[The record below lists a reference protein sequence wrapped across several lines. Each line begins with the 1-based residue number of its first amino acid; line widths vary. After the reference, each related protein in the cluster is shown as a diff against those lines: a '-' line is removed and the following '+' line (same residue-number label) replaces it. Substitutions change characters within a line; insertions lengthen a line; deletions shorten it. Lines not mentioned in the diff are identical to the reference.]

1 MGFLSSAIGAAG
13 SIAGS
18 LLGANSAKDSANR
31 ANKLTMD
38 LAKNGIQYRVQDL
51 RKAGLNP
58 ILAVTGSG
66 GLGSVSSSGI
76 QAAQP
81 ADFSGVVNSA
91 VSVFDA
97 LTKREQQKAA
107 REGIESQIA
116 LQRNQIANS
125 AADVKLK
132 TAQADQAIQSADNMR
147 AQSNLINQQVLT
159 EASRRANIEAQ
170 TGLSSAQR
178 IRTQYQTV
186 QDKVLADYL
195 GTSAGKDSLRTN
207 YDARAGG
214 IPGISNTIVSFAH
227 RAWDSFSGSNN
238 SSAKQVHKQVNK
250 GGRLPPNQFQQQ
262 LINNY
267 RR

>member
-1 MGFLSSAIGAAG
+1 MWGAIAGAVG
-13 SIAGS
+13 SVAGS
-18 LLGANSAKDSANR
+18 LLGAHSAQQNAAQ

-38 LAKNGIQYRVQDL
+38 LAKNGMQYRVQDL

-58 ILAVTGSG
+58 ILAVNGSG

-76 QAAQP
+76 QAAAP
-81 ADFSGVVNSA
+81 ADYSGAVNSA
-91 VSVFDA
+91 VAAFDS
-97 LTKREQQKAA
+97 LTKREQQKVA

-132 TAQADQAIQSADNMR
+132 EAQAQQALSSISTGN
-147 AQSNLINQQVLT
+147 AQTNLINQQVLT
-159 EASRRANIEAQ
+159 EATRRANIEAQ

-195 GTSAGKDSLRTN
+195 NTPTGAESARVN
-207 YDARAGG
+207 MDASRGG
-214 IPGISNTIVSFAH
+214 IVGGVNTFLRSLQRDYPSN
-227 RAWDSFSGSNN
+227 SN
-238 SSAKQVHKQVNK
+238 SAKKVNK
-250 GGRLPPNQFQQQ
+250 GGTFPPNQFQQQ

>member
-1 MGFLSSAIGAAG
+1 MWGAIAGAVG
-13 SIAGS
+13 SVAGS
-18 LLGANSAKDSANR
+18 LLGAHSARQSAGQANR
-31 ANKLTMD
+31 MTMD
-38 LAKNGIQYRVQDL
+38 LAKNGMQYRVQDL

-76 QAAQP
+76 QQAAP
-81 ADFSGVVNSA
+81 ADYSGAVSSA
-91 VSVFDA
+91 VSAFDA
-97 LTKREQQKAA
+97 LTRREQQHVA
-107 REGIESQIA
+107 REGVESQIA

-125 AADVKLK
+125 AADVRLK
-132 TAQADQAIQSADNMR
+132 DAQAAAALQTVENMR
-147 AQSNLINQQVLT
+147 TQSNLTNQQILT

-195 GTSAGKDSLRTN
+195 NTPTGAQSLKVN
-207 YDARAGG
+207 YDSQGKGPIGIGNAIGSWIRRATGLDSPSIHDANSARSVGQRG
-214 IPGISNTIVSFAH
+214 
-227 RAWDSFSGSNN
+227 DSSPLFFR
-238 SSAKQVHKQVNK
+238 VT
-250 GGRLPPNQFQQQ
+250 P
-262 LINNY
+262 

>member
-132 TAQADQAIQSADNMR
+132 EAQAAQAIQSADNMR
-147 AQSNLINQQVLT
+147 SQSNLINQQVLT

-195 GTSAGKDSLRTN
+195 NTPVGQESFRVGFDNKT
-207 YDARAGG
+207 GG
-214 IPGISNTIVSFAH
+214 SVGLINAASSYLDRFRGFGSSN
-227 RAWDSFSGSNN
+227 
-238 SSAKQVHKQVNK
+238 SAKALNK

>member
-1 MGFLSSAIGAAG
+1 MWSAIAGAAG
-13 SIAGS
+13 AIGS
-18 LLGANSAKDSANR
+18 ALLGAHSAKSSADR
-31 ANKLTMD
+31 ANKITMD

-81 ADFSGVVNSA
+81 ADFSGAVSSA
-91 VSVFDA
+91 VAAFDA
-97 LTKREQQKAA
+97 LTKRQQQQVAK
-107 REGIESQIA
+107 EGIESQIA

-125 AADVKLK
+125 AADVRLK
-132 TAQADQAIQSADNMR
+132 DAQAAAALQNVENMKT
-147 AQSNLINQQVLT
+147 QSNLTNQQILT

-195 GTSAGKDSLRTN
+195 NTPVGAESARVN
-207 YDARAGG
+207 MDASSGG
-214 IPGISNTIVSFAH
+214 LIGGLNTWLSSYKRDHEA
-227 RAWDSFSGSNN
+227 N
-238 SSAKQVHKQVNK
+238 SAKKVNK
-250 GGRLPPNQFQQQ
+250 GGRFPPSQFQQQ

>member
-1 MGFLSSAIGAAG
+1 MGFLSSAVGAVG
-13 SIAGS
+13 SVAGS
-18 LLGANSAKDSANR
+18 LLGAHSAKENAAA
-31 ANKLTMD
+31 ANKVTLD

-66 GLGSVSSSGI
+66 GLGSVSSSGV
-76 QAAQP
+76 QMAAP
-81 ADFSGVVNSA
+81 ADFSGMVNSA

-97 LTKREQQKAA
+97 LTKRQQQEVAK
-107 REGIESQIA
+107 EGILSQIA
-116 LQRNQIANS
+116 LQKTQIANS

-132 TAQADQAIQSADNMR
+132 EAQAAQAVQSADNMR
-147 AQSNLINQQVLT
+147 SQSNLINQQVLT

-195 GTSAGKDSLRTN
+195 GTGAGQDSLRTN
-207 YDARAGG
+207 FDAKSGG
-214 IPGISNTIVSFAH
+214 IPGIANTIVSGA
-227 RAWDSFSGSNN
+227 RRIVDSYTNQN
-238 SSAKQVHKQVNK
+238 SAKAVNK
-250 GGRLPPNQFQQQ
+250 GGRLPPSQFQQQ

>member
-1 MGFLSSAIGAAG
+1 MGFLSSAVGAAG

-18 LLGANSAKDSANR
+18 LLGAHSAKDSANR

-97 LTKREQQKAA
+97 LTRRQQQEVAK
-107 REGIESQIA
+107 EGIMSQIA

-132 TAQADQAIQSADNMR
+132 EAQAAQAIQSADNMR
-147 AQSNLINQQVLT
+147 SQSNLINQQVLT

-195 GTSAGKDSLRTN
+195 NTPVGQESFRVGFDNKT
-207 YDARAGG
+207 GG
-214 IPGISNTIVSFAH
+214 SVGLINAASSFIDRFRGFGSSN
-227 RAWDSFSGSNN
+227 
-238 SSAKQVHKQVNK
+238 SAKAVNK
-250 GGRLPPNQFQQQ
+250 GGTFPPSQFQQQ

>member
-1 MGFLSSAIGAAG
+1 MWGA
-13 SIAGS
+13 IAGAVGSVASS
-18 LLGANSAKDSANR
+18 LLGAHSAQQNAAQ

-38 LAKNGIQYRVQDL
+38 LAKNGMQYRVQDL

-97 LTKREQQKAA
+97 LTRREQQKAA
-107 REGIESQIA
+107 REGIMSQIA

-132 TAQADQAIQSADNMR
+132 EAQAAQAIQSADNMR
-147 AQSNLINQQVLT
+147 SQSNLINQQVLT

-195 GTSAGKDSLRTN
+195 NTPTGAESARVN
-207 YDARAGG
+207 MDASRGG
-214 IPGISNTIVSFAH
+214 IVGGVNTFLRSLQRDYPSDSN
-227 RAWDSFSGSNN
+227 
-238 SSAKQVHKQVNK
+238 SAKKVNK

>member
-1 MGFLSSAIGAAG
+1 MGFLSSAVGAVG
-13 SIAGS
+13 SVAGS

-97 LTKREQQKAA
+97 LTRRQQQEVAK
-107 REGIESQIA
+107 EGIMSQIA

-132 TAQADQAIQSADNMR
+132 EAQAAQAIQSADNMR
-147 AQSNLINQQVLT
+147 SQSNLINQQVLT
-159 EASRRANIEAQ
+159 EASRRANIESQ
-170 TGLSSAQR
+170 TGLNSAQR
-178 IRTQYQTV
+178 IRTQYQTM
-186 QDKVLADYL
+186 QDKVIHDYL
-195 GTSAGKDSLRTN
+195 QTDAGKASTVGS
-207 YDARAGG
+207 YDAKSGGLPALGNYIFGAGARFFG
-214 IPGISNTIVSFAH
+214 
-227 RAWDSFSGSNN
+227 DK
-238 SSAKQVHKQVNK
+238 SSAKAVSK

>member
-1 MGFLSSAIGAAG
+1 MGFLSSAVGAVG
-13 SIAGS
+13 SVAGS

-97 LTKREQQKAA
+97 LTRRQQQEVAK
-107 REGIESQIA
+107 EGIMSQIA

-132 TAQADQAIQSADNMR
+132 EAQAAQAIQSADNMR
-147 AQSNLINQQVLT
+147 SQSNLINQQVLT

-195 GTSAGKDSLRTN
+195 NTGAGQDSLRTN
-207 YDARAGG
+207 YDAKSGG
-214 IPGISNTIVSFAH
+214 IPGIANTIVSGTRRIF
-227 RAWDSFSGSNN
+227 DSFSSQN
-238 SSAKQVHKQVNK
+238 SAKAVSK

>member
-1 MGFLSSAIGAAG
+1 MGFLSSAVGALGSVAG
-13 SIAGS
+13 SVAGS
-18 LLGANSAKDSANR
+18 LLGAHSAKDSADR

-97 LTKREQQKAA
+97 LTKRQQQEVAK
-107 REGIESQIA
+107 EGILSQIA
-116 LQRNQIANS
+116 LQKTQIANS

-132 TAQADQAIQSADNMR
+132 EAQAAQAVQSADNMR

-186 QDKVLADYL
+186 QDRVLADYL
-195 GTSAGKDSLRTN
+195 NTPVGQESFRVGFDNKT
-207 YDARAGG
+207 GG
-214 IPGISNTIVSFAH
+214 SVGLINAASSFIDRFRGFGSSN
-227 RAWDSFSGSNN
+227 
-238 SSAKQVHKQVNK
+238 SAKAVNK
-250 GGRLPPNQFQQQ
+250 GGTFPPNQFQQQ

>member
-1 MGFLSSAIGAAG
+1 MGFLSSAVGAVG
-13 SIAGS
+13 SVAGS
-18 LLGANSAKDSANR
+18 LLGAHSAKDSANR

-97 LTKREQQKAA
+97 LTRRQQQEVAK
-107 REGIESQIA
+107 EGIMSQIA

-132 TAQADQAIQSADNMR
+132 EAQAAQAIQSADNMR
-147 AQSNLINQQVLT
+147 SQSNLINQQVLT

-195 GTSAGKDSLRTN
+195 NTPVGQESFRVGFDNKT
-207 YDARAGG
+207 GG
-214 IPGISNTIVSFAH
+214 SVGLINAASSFIDRFRGFGSSN
-227 RAWDSFSGSNN
+227 
-238 SSAKQVHKQVNK
+238 SAKAVNK
-250 GGRLPPNQFQQQ
+250 GEPSPFTVPTA
-262 LINNY
+262 ID
-267 RR
+267 

>member
-1 MGFLSSAIGAAG
+1 MWGAIAGAVG
-13 SIAGS
+13 SVAGS
-18 LLGANSAKDSANR
+18 LLGAHSAQQNAAQ

-38 LAKNGIQYRVQDL
+38 LAKNGMQYRVQDL

-58 ILAVTGSG
+58 ILAVNGSG

-76 QAAQP
+76 QAAAP
-81 ADFSGVVNSA
+81 ADYSGAVNSA
-91 VSVFDA
+91 VAAFDS
-97 LTKREQQKAA
+97 LTKREQQKVA

-125 AADVKLK
+125 AADVRLK
-132 TAQADQAIQSADNMR
+132 DAQAQQALSSVSTGN
-147 AQSNLINQQVLT
+147 AQTNLINQQVLT
-159 EASRRANIEAQ
+159 EATRRANIEAQ

-195 GTSAGKDSLRTN
+195 NTPTGAQSLKVN
-207 YDARAGG
+207 YDSQGKGPIGVGNAIGSWIRRVTGLDSPSVHDSNSARSVGQRG
-214 IPGISNTIVSFAH
+214 
-227 RAWDSFSGSNN
+227 DSSPLFFR
-238 SSAKQVHKQVNK
+238 VT
-250 GGRLPPNQFQQQ
+250 P
-262 LINNY
+262 

>member
-1 MGFLSSAIGAAG
+1 MWSAIAGAAG
-13 SIAGS
+13 AIGS
-18 LLGANSAKDSANR
+18 ALLGAHSAKASADR
-31 ANKLTMD
+31 ANKITMD

-81 ADFSGVVNSA
+81 ADFSGAVSSA
-91 VSVFDA
+91 VAAFDA
-97 LTKREQQKAA
+97 LTKRQQQQVAK
-107 REGIESQIA
+107 EGIESQIA

-125 AADVKLK
+125 AADVRLK
-132 TAQADQAIQSADNMR
+132 DAQAAAALQNVENMKT
-147 AQSNLINQQVLT
+147 QSNLTNQQILT

-195 GTSAGKDSLRTN
+195 NTPVGAESARVN
-207 YDARAGG
+207 MDASSGG
-214 IPGISNTIVSFAH
+214 LIGGLNTWLSSYKRDHEA
-227 RAWDSFSGSNN
+227 N
-238 SSAKQVHKQVNK
+238 SAKKVNK
-250 GGRLPPNQFQQQ
+250 GGRFP
-262 LINNY
+262 
-267 RR
+267 

>member
-1 MGFLSSAIGAAG
+1 MWGAIAGAVG
-13 SIAGS
+13 SVAGS
-18 LLGANSAKDSANR
+18 LLGAHSAQQNAAQ

-38 LAKNGIQYRVQDL
+38 LAKNGMQYRVQDL

-58 ILAVTGSG
+58 ILAVNGSG

-125 AADVKLK
+125 AADVRLK

-195 GTSAGKDSLRTN
+195 GTDVGQASLKGSFDAKSGGLTGLGNYIFGSAG
-207 YDARAGG
+207 RAL
-214 IPGISNTIVSFAH
+214 
-227 RAWDSFSGSNN
+227 SGSN
-238 SSAKQVHKQVNK
+238 SAKEVNK
-250 GGRLPPNQFQQQ
+250 GGRFPPNQFQQQ

>member
-1 MGFLSSAIGAAG
+1 MGFLSSAVGAVG
-13 SIAGS
+13 SVAGS

-97 LTKREQQKAA
+97 LTRRQQQEVAK
-107 REGIESQIA
+107 EGIMSQIA

-132 TAQADQAIQSADNMR
+132 EAQAAQAIQSADNMR
-147 AQSNLINQQVLT
+147 SQSNLINQQVLT

-195 GTSAGKDSLRTN
+195 NTPVGQESFRVGFDNKT
-207 YDARAGG
+207 GG
-214 IPGISNTIVSFAH
+214 SVGLINAASSFIDRFRGFGSSN
-227 RAWDSFSGSNN
+227 
-238 SSAKQVHKQVNK
+238 SAKAVNK
-250 GGRLPPNQFQQQ
+250 GGTFPPSQFQQQ

>member
-1 MGFLSSAIGAAG
+1 MGFLSSAVGAAG

-97 LTKREQQKAA
+97 LTKREQQEAA

-132 TAQADQAIQSADNMR
+132 EAQAAQAIQSADNMR
-147 AQSNLINQQVLT
+147 SQSNLINQQVLT

-195 GTSAGKDSLRTN
+195 NTPVGQESFRVGFDNKT
-207 YDARAGG
+207 GG
-214 IPGISNTIVSFAH
+214 SVGLINAASSYLDRFRGFGSSN
-227 RAWDSFSGSNN
+227 
-238 SSAKQVHKQVNK
+238 SAKAVNK

>member
-1 MGFLSSAIGAAG
+1 MWSAIAGAAG
-13 SIAGS
+13 AIGS
-18 LLGANSAKDSANR
+18 ALLGAHSAKASADR
-31 ANKLTMD
+31 ANKITMD

-81 ADFSGVVNSA
+81 ADFSGAVSSA
-91 VSVFDA
+91 VAAFDA
-97 LTKREQQKAA
+97 LTKRQQQEVAK
-107 REGIESQIA
+107 EGIESQIA

-125 AADVKLK
+125 AADVRLK
-132 TAQADQAIQSADNMR
+132 DAQAAAALQNVENMKT
-147 AQSNLINQQVLT
+147 QSNLTNQQILT

-195 GTSAGKDSLRTN
+195 NTPTGAQSLKVN
-207 YDARAGG
+207 YDSQGKGPIGVGNAIGSWIRRATGLDSSSVHDSNSARSVGQRG
-214 IPGISNTIVSFAH
+214 
-227 RAWDSFSGSNN
+227 DSSPLFFR
-238 SSAKQVHKQVNK
+238 VT
-250 GGRLPPNQFQQQ
+250 P
-262 LINNY
+262 

>member
-1 MGFLSSAIGAAG
+1 MWGAIAGAVG
-13 SIAGS
+13 SVAGS
-18 LLGANSAKDSANR
+18 LLGAHSAQQNAAQ

-38 LAKNGIQYRVQDL
+38 LDKNGMQYRVQDL

-58 ILAVTGSG
+58 ILAVNGSG

-76 QAAQP
+76 QQAAP
-81 ADFSGVVNSA
+81 ADYSGAVNSA
-91 VSVFDA
+91 VAAFDA
-97 LTKREQQKAA
+97 LTKREQQKVA

-125 AADVKLK
+125 AADVRLK

-147 AQSNLINQQVLT
+147 SQSNLINQQVLT

-195 GTSAGKDSLRTN
+195 NTPVGQESFRVGFDNKT
-207 YDARAGG
+207 GG
-214 IPGISNTIVSFAH
+214 SVGLINAASSFIDRFRGFGSSN
-227 RAWDSFSGSNN
+227 
-238 SSAKQVHKQVNK
+238 SAKAVNK
-250 GGRLPPNQFQQQ
+250 GGTFPPNQFQQQ

>member
-1 MGFLSSAIGAAG
+1 MGFLSSAVGAVG
-13 SIAGS
+13 SVAGS
-18 LLGANSAKDSANR
+18 LLGAHSAKDSANR

-97 LTKREQQKAA
+97 LTKRQQQEVAK
-107 REGIESQIA
+107 EGIMSQIA

-132 TAQADQAIQSADNMR
+132 EAQAAQALSSISTGN
-147 AQSNLINQQVLT
+147 AQTNLINQQALT

-195 GTSAGKDSLRTN
+195 NTPIGAESARTN
-207 YDARAGG
+207 FDNKTGG
-214 IPGISNTIVSFAH
+214 IVGPINSGANLIL
-227 RAWDSFSGSNN
+227 RAFGAGNQN
-238 SSAKQVHKQVNK
+238 SAKAVNK
-250 GGRLPPNQFQQQ
+250 GGTFPPSQFQQQ

>member
-1 MGFLSSAIGAAG
+1 MWGAIAGAVG
-13 SIAGS
+13 SVAGS
-18 LLGANSAKDSANR
+18 LLGAHSAQQNVAQANR
-31 ANKLTMD
+31 LTMD
-38 LAKNGIQYRVQDL
+38 LAKNGMQYRVQDL

-58 ILAVTGSG
+58 ILAVNGSG

-76 QAAQP
+76 QQAAP
-81 ADFSGVVNSA
+81 ADYSGAVNSA
-91 VSVFDA
+91 VAAFDA
-97 LTKREQQKAA
+97 LTKREQQKVA

-125 AADVKLK
+125 AADVRLK

-147 AQSNLINQQVLT
+147 SQSNLINQQVLT

-195 GTSAGKDSLRTN
+195 NTPTGAESARVN
-207 YDARAGG
+207 MDASRGG
-214 IPGISNTIVSFAH
+214 IVGGVNTFLRSLQRDYPSN
-227 RAWDSFSGSNN
+227 SN
-238 SSAKQVHKQVNK
+238 SAKKVNK
-250 GGRLPPNQFQQQ
+250 GGTFPPSQFQQQ

>member
-18 LLGANSAKDSANR
+18 LLGANSAKQSAAQ

-97 LTKREQQKAA
+97 LTKRQQQEVAK
-107 REGIESQIA
+107 EGILSQIA
-116 LQRNQIANS
+116 LQKTQIANS

-132 TAQADQAIQSADNMR
+132 EAQADQAIQSADNMR
-147 AQSNLINQQVLT
+147 SQSNLINQQVLT

-195 GTSAGKDSLRTN
+195 GTDVGRASLKGSFDAKSGGLTGLGNYIFGSAG
-207 YDARAGG
+207 RAL
-214 IPGISNTIVSFAH
+214 
-227 RAWDSFSGSNN
+227 SGSH
-238 SSAKQVHKQVNK
+238 SAKEVNK
-250 GGRLPPNQFQQQ
+250 GGRFPPNQFQQQ

>member
-1 MGFLSSAIGAAG
+1 MGFLSSAVGAVG

-18 LLGANSAKDSANR
+18 LLGAHSAQQNAAQ

-66 GLGSVSSSGI
+66 GLGSVSSSGV
-76 QAAQP
+76 QMAAP

-97 LTKREQQKAA
+97 LTRRQQQEVAK
-107 REGIESQIA
+107 EGIMSQIA
-116 LQRNQIANS
+116 LQKTQIANS

-132 TAQADQAIQSADNMR
+132 EAQAAQAVQSADNMR
-147 AQSNLINQQVLT
+147 SQSNLINQQVLT

-195 GTSAGKDSLRTN
+195 NTPTGAESARVN
-207 YDARAGG
+207 MDASRGG
-214 IPGISNTIVSFAH
+214 IVGGVNTFLRSLQRDYPSN
-227 RAWDSFSGSNN
+227 SN
-238 SSAKQVHKQVNK
+238 SAKKVNK
-250 GGRLPPNQFQQQ
+250 GGTFPPSQFQQQ

>member
-1 MGFLSSAIGAAG
+1 MWGAIAGAVG
-13 SIAGS
+13 SVAGS
-18 LLGANSAKDSANR
+18 LLGAHSAQQNAAQ

-38 LAKNGIQYRVQDL
+38 LAKNGMQYRVQDL

-58 ILAVTGSG
+58 ILAVNGSG

-195 GTSAGKDSLRTN
+195 NTPVGQESFRVGFDNKT
-207 YDARAGG
+207 GG
-214 IPGISNTIVSFAH
+214 SVGLINAASSFIDRFRGFGSSN
-227 RAWDSFSGSNN
+227 
-238 SSAKQVHKQVNK
+238 SAKAVNK
-250 GGRLPPNQFQQQ
+250 GGTFPPNQFQQQ

>member
-1 MGFLSSAIGAAG
+1 MWGAIAGAVG
-13 SIAGS
+13 SVAGS
-18 LLGANSAKDSANR
+18 LLGAHSAQQNAAQ

-38 LAKNGIQYRVQDL
+38 LAKNGMQYRVQDL

-58 ILAVTGSG
+58 ILAVNGSG

-76 QAAQP
+76 QQAAP
-81 ADFSGVVNSA
+81 ADYSGAVNSA
-91 VSVFDA
+91 VAAFDA
-97 LTKREQQKAA
+97 LTKREQQKVA

-125 AADVKLK
+125 AADVRLK

-147 AQSNLINQQVLT
+147 SQSNLINQQVLT

-195 GTSAGKDSLRTN
+195 NTPTGAESARVN
-207 YDARAGG
+207 MDASRGG
-214 IPGISNTIVSFAH
+214 IVGGVNTFLRSLQRDYPSDSN
-227 RAWDSFSGSNN
+227 
-238 SSAKQVHKQVNK
+238 SAKKVNK
-250 GGRLPPNQFQQQ
+250 GGTFPPNQFQQQ

>member
-1 MGFLSSAIGAAG
+1 MGFLSSAVGAVG
-13 SIAGS
+13 SVAGS
-18 LLGANSAKDSANR
+18 LLGAHSAKDSANR

-97 LTKREQQKAA
+97 LTRREQQKAA
-107 REGIESQIA
+107 REGIMSQIA

-132 TAQADQAIQSADNMR
+132 EAQAAQAIQSADNMR
-147 AQSNLINQQVLT
+147 SQSNLINQQVLT

-195 GTSAGKDSLRTN
+195 GTDVGKESFRVGYDNKTGGSVGLVNSIGSYLDRLRS
-207 YDARAGG
+207 
-214 IPGISNTIVSFAH
+214 PSN
-227 RAWDSFSGSNN
+227 SN
-238 SSAKQVHKQVNK
+238 SAKAVNK
-250 GGRLPPNQFQQQ
+250 GGTFPPNQFQQQ

>member
-1 MGFLSSAIGAAG
+1 MGFLSSAVGAAG

-132 TAQADQAIQSADNMR
+132 EAQAAQAIQSADNMR
-147 AQSNLINQQVLT
+147 SQSNLINQQVLT

-195 GTSAGKDSLRTN
+195 NTPVGQESFRVGFDNKT
-207 YDARAGG
+207 GG
-214 IPGISNTIVSFAH
+214 SVGLINAASSYLDRFRGFGSSN
-227 RAWDSFSGSNN
+227 
-238 SSAKQVHKQVNK
+238 SAKAVNK
-250 GGRLPPNQFQQQ
+250 GGLLPPNQFQQQ

>member
-1 MGFLSSAIGAAG
+1 MWGAIAGAVG
-13 SIAGS
+13 SVAGS
-18 LLGANSAKDSANR
+18 LLGAHSAQQNAAQANR
-31 ANKLTMD
+31 LTMD
-38 LAKNGIQYRVQDL
+38 LAKNGMQYRVQDL

-58 ILAVTGSG
+58 ILAVNGSG

-76 QAAQP
+76 QQAAP
-81 ADFSGVVNSA
+81 ADYSDAVNSA
-91 VSVFDA
+91 VAAFDA
-97 LTKREQQKAA
+97 LTKREQQKVA

-125 AADVKLK
+125 AADVRLK

-147 AQSNLINQQVLT
+147 SQSNLINQQVLT

-195 GTSAGKDSLRTN
+195 NTPTGAESARVN
-207 YDARAGG
+207 MDASRGG
-214 IPGISNTIVSFAH
+214 IVGGVNTFLRSLQRDYPSN
-227 RAWDSFSGSNN
+227 SN
-238 SSAKQVHKQVNK
+238 SAKKVNK
-250 GGRLPPNQFQQQ
+250 GGTFPPSQFQQQ

>member
-1 MGFLSSAIGAAG
+1 MKYMGILGGVIGAAG

-18 LLGANSAKDSANR
+18 LLGAHSAKDSANR

-81 ADFSGVVNSA
+81 ADFSGAVNSA

-97 LTKREQQKAA
+97 LTKRQQQEVAK
-107 REGIESQIA
+107 EGIMSQIA

-132 TAQADQAIQSADNMR
+132 EAQAQQALSSISTSN
-147 AQSNLINQQVLT
+147 AQTNLINQQVLT

-186 QDKVLADYL
+186 QDRVLADYL
-195 GTSAGKDSLRTN
+195 NTPTGAESARVNMDATRGGLVGGVNTFLRSLQRDYPSDSN
-207 YDARAGG
+207 
-214 IPGISNTIVSFAH
+214 
-227 RAWDSFSGSNN
+227 
-238 SSAKQVHKQVNK
+238 SAKKVNK
-250 GGRLPPNQFQQQ
+250 GDASPFTVPTAVD
-262 LINNY
+262 
-267 RR
+267 

>member
-1 MGFLSSAIGAAG
+1 MWGAIAGAVG
-13 SIAGS
+13 SVAGS
-18 LLGANSAKDSANR
+18 LLGAHSAQQNAAQ

-38 LAKNGIQYRVQDL
+38 LAKNGMQYRVQDL

-58 ILAVTGSG
+58 ILAVNGSG

-76 QAAQP
+76 QQAAP
-81 ADFSGVVNSA
+81 ADYSGAVNSA
-91 VSVFDA
+91 VAAFDA
-97 LTKREQQKAA
+97 LTKREQQKVA

-125 AADVKLK
+125 AADVRLK

-147 AQSNLINQQVLT
+147 SQSNLINQQVLT

-195 GTSAGKDSLRTN
+195 NTPTGAESARVN
-207 YDARAGG
+207 MDASRGG
-214 IPGISNTIVSFAH
+214 IVGGVNTFLRSLQRDYPSDSN
-227 RAWDSFSGSNN
+227 
-238 SSAKQVHKQVNK
+238 SAKKVNK
-250 GGRLPPNQFQQQ
+250 GGSFPPNQFQQQ